1 MNQKKIEK
9 ILTAPRI
16 VLPITALFYLVGLTG
31 HLYKPTLPLMLTL
44 TPWVILIFG
53 AWAFSVALTASEK
66 KLILWAGITYF
77 VTFVLEA
84 AGVATG
90 SVFGHY
96 HYGSTL
102 GLMAFQVPLVIG
114 FNWTIIILSLSE
126 MSGRLKIN
134 VFFSAFLTAL
144 GAVLFDVVLEPVA
157 MALDYWQWR
166 GDAVP
171 LQNYLAWFV
180 IAFAFSFLYRKME
193 IRTNTVVPAGYIGI
207 QWLFFLGLLIG
218 LKV

>member
-1 MNQKKIEK
+1 
-9 ILTAPRI
+9 
-16 VLPITALFYLVGLTG
+16 
-31 HLYKPTLPLMLTL
+31 
-44 TPWVILIFG
+44 
-53 AWAFSVALTASEK
+53 
-66 KLILWAGITYF
+66 
-77 VTFVLEA
+77 
-84 AGVATG
+84 
-90 SVFGHY
+90 
-96 HYGSTL
+96 
-102 GLMAFQVPLVIG
+102 
-114 FNWTIIILSLSE
+114 
-126 MSGRLKIN
+126 LKIN

-180 IAFAFSFLYRKME
+180 IAFAFSFLYRKMR